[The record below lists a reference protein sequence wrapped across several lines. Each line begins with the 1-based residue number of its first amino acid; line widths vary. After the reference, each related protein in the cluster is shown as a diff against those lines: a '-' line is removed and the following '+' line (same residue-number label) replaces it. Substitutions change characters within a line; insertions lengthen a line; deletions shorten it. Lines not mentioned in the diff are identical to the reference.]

1 MLRPFDSLIPFL
13 ARLLVRTWRVRL
25 VGTENLSGGAVI
37 GLWHQDLPASL
48 AAFAH
53 RGISVM
59 VSQSQDGSLFAK
71 ICRKLDYKV
80 FRGSGSRGSEA
91 VRHLLLALAE
101 GRSVGMALDGP
112 RGPALAEKP
121 GAAWLAQKS
130 GKRLV
135 RVRATYTH
143 ALRLNSWD
151 RTWIPLPFSE
161 VRVEIFF

>member
-1 MLRPFDSLIPFL
+1 LIPFL

-25 VGTENLSGGAVI
+25 VGAERLAGGVVI

-53 RGISVM
+53 RGISVL

-71 ICRKLDYKV
+71 ICQKLDYTV
-80 FRGSGSRGSEA
+80 FRGSGSRGEAA
-91 VRHLLLALAE
+91 VRHLLDALEA

-112 RGPALAEKP
+112 RGPALQEKP

-130 GKRLV
+130 GKPMV
-135 RVRATYTH
+135 RVQATYSH
-143 ALRLNSWD
+143 ALRLKSWD
-151 RTWIPLPFSE
+151 KTWIPLPFSK
-161 VRVEIFF
+161 VTVEIS